1 MDLRNWGVP
10 PGGFAMFNG
19 KFVFAQLM
27 DFLPLYTFRRCVAR
41 YPSSY
46 PTKTF
51 SHLDQYLCMA
61 FAQLTFRES
70 LRDIEVCLR
79 AQDAK
84 LYHLGIRGH
93 VARSNLA
100 DANEKRDW
108 RIYRDF
114 ANALIAQARR
124 LYADDDFGV
133 ELANTV
139 YALDTTTIDLSLK
152 LFPWAHFR
160 TTKAAVKMHTQIDLR
175 GNIPSFVHVSD
186 GKMHEVNVLDVIAPE
201 PGSFTIMDRG
211 FLDFMRLY
219 RLAKAGAFFI
229 IRPKSNTLF
238 CRVYSRAVDKTTG
251 LRCDQTV
258 RLDGATSARDYPQ
271 CLRYVG
277 FYDKDNNKRLGF
289 FTNNFEIAALTVAQL
304 YKCRWQVELF
314 FKWIKQHLRIK
325 AFFGTNENAV
335 KTQIWIAISIY
346 VLVAIVNKQLGAEAS
361 LYTILQILSLALFEK
376 APLNQLLND
385 RVTLQN
391 ANQQNHIQ
399 LTLFD

>member
-1 MDLRNWGVP
+1 MYV
-10 PGGFAMFNG
+10 G
-19 KFVFAQLM
+19 KLVFAQLM
-27 DFLPLYTFRRCVAR
+27 DFLPLHTFRRCVAR
-41 YPSSY
+41 YPSNY

-79 AQDAK
+79 AHESK

-108 RIYRDF
+108 QIYRDF
-114 ANALIAQARR
+114 ADALIVEARR
-124 LYADDDFGV
+124 LYAGDVFAV
-133 ELANTV
+133 ELENTV

-152 LFPWAHFR
+152 VFPWAHFR

-175 GNIPSFVHVSD
+175 GNIPSFIHVSD
-186 GKMHEVNVLDVIAPE
+186 GKMHEVNVLDLIMPE

-211 FLDFMRLY
+211 FLDFARLY
-219 RLAKAGAFFI
+219 RLTQAGAFFV

-238 CRVYSRAVDKTTG
+238 KRVYSRTVDKTTG

-258 RLDGATSARDYPQ
+258 RLTGVKSPDDYPQ
-271 CLRYVG
+271 YLRYVV
-277 FYDKDNNKRLGF
+277 FYDEKTDKRLGF
-289 FTNNFEIAALTVAQL
+289 FTNNFELPALVIAQL

-325 AFFGTNENAV
+325 AFFGTNESAV
-335 KTQIWIAISIY
+335 KTQIWIAISVY
-346 VLVAIVNKQLGAEAS
+346 VLVAIAKKRLGVEAS
-361 LYTILQILSLALFEK
+361 LYTILQILSLTLFEK
-376 APLNQLLND
+376 IPLDQLFNDTALENFDGENPTQLN
-385 RVTLQN
+385 
-391 ANQQNHIQ
+391 
-399 LTLFD
+399 LFS